1 VVGSHTLSDVAAL
14 RRIYRPPA
22 RVNVDKEIH
31 HLDAHCRDFIAHSPF
46 AVLGTTDGAG
56 RVDTSPKGGPPGF
69 ATVLDDHRLAIPDM
83 AGNNRIDSLRNI
95 VRAGGVSLLFM
106 IPGIGET
113 MRVVGQASVS
123 TEPDLLERCRVGT
136 LEPNVAIV
144 VEVTSAFIH
153 CANSLRRSGMWQPER
168 WPDTSD
174 MASPARIFRDHMR
187 LTETATTEEMQESL
201 DSAYSKMTWAVGPFQ
216 SEGNEEQG

>member
-1 VVGSHTLSDVAAL
+1 MDGSHTLQDVAAL
-14 RRIYRPPA
+14 RDVYRPPA
-22 RVNVDKEIH
+22 KANLDKEIG
-31 HLDAHCRDFIAHSPF
+31 HLDGHCRDYIAHSPF

-69 ATVLDDHRLAIPDM
+69 AKVLDDHHLAIPDM

-95 VRAGGVSLLFM
+95 VRSPGVSLLFM
-106 IPGIGET
+106 IPGVGET
-113 MRVVGQASVS
+113 MRVVGEAKVS
-123 TEPDLLERCRVGT
+123 TDPDLLDRCRIEALV
-136 LEPNVAIV
+136 PHVAVV
-144 VEVTSAFIH
+144 VEVRSAFIH
-153 CANSLRRSGMWQPER
+153 CANSLKRSGLWQPDR

-201 DSAYSKMTWAVGPFQ
+201 DRAYAQMTWAVGPYNTDD
-216 SEGNEEQG
+216 EDE

>member
-1 VVGSHTLSDVAAL
+1 VDGTDTLQDVDDL
-14 RRIYRPPA
+14 RRLYRPPA
-22 RVNVDKEIH
+22 QANLDKEVH
-31 HLDAHCRDFIAHSPF
+31 HLDGHCRDYIAHSPF

-69 ATVLDDHRLAIPDM
+69 ATVLDEHHLAIPDM

-95 VRAGGVSLLFM
+95 VRSPGVSLLFM

-113 MRVVGQASVS
+113 LRVVGTATISRD
-123 TEPDLLERCRVGT
+123 PGLLERCRVGT
-136 LEPNVAIV
+136 LSPNVAIV
-144 VEVTSAFIH
+144 VDVTTAFIH
-153 CANSLRRSGMWQPER
+153 CANSLRRSGLWQPDR

-187 LTETATTEEMQESL
+187 LTERSTTEEMQEAL
-201 DSAYSKMTWAVGPFQ
+201 DDAYSSMTWAMGPYGADD
-216 SEGNEEQG
+216 EDD